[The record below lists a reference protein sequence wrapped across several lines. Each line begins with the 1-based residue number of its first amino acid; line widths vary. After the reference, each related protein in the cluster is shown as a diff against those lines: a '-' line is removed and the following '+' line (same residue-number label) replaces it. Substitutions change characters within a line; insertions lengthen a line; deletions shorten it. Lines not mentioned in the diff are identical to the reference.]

1 MKLKSLTSYVLG
13 IAGSG
18 LVDFQVEGF
27 RFLGFGVPYF
37 NTFFLEGTLMK

>member
-1 MKLKSLTSYVLG
+1 MKLKSLTSYVFG

-27 RFLGFGVPYF
+27 RFA
-37 NTFFLEGTLMK
+37 